1 VFGNLNRIVI
11 ELVSMFLHVFTR
23 GFLDFPVLF
32 ALGMPWSFS
41 DHNPRSGIAVRGDER
56 DQVGDGDGTKWK
68 GLTGSNIA
76 AVQSSGSSLAQT
88 EIGERI
94 SRFRP
99 RARQGQLKKD
109 LISSLIFQAWR
120 RKHQGNLVIR
130 LHEIV

>member
-1 VFGNLNRIVI
+1 MFSPEVFSI
-11 ELVSMFLHVFTR
+11 FLS
-23 GFLDFPVLF
+23 FLPFKR
-32 ALGMPWSFS
+32 PWSFS

-68 GLTGSNIA
+68 VLVGSIGSNIA

-99 RARQGQLKKD
+99 RARHGQLKID
-109 LISSLIFQAWR
+109 LFTDLPSLAEETP
-120 RKHQGNLVIR
+120 RKPCHTTSRDSVTMCDNV
-130 LHEIV
+130 

>member
-1 VFGNLNRIVI
+1 MFSPEVFSI
-11 ELVSMFLHVFTR
+11 FLS
-23 GFLDFPVLF
+23 FLPFKR
-32 ALGMPWSFS
+32 PWSFS

-68 GLTGSNIA
+68 VLVGSIGSNIA

-99 RARQGQLKKD
+99 
-109 LISSLIFQAWR
+109 
-120 RKHQGNLVIR
+120 
-130 LHEIV
+130 